1 MATTLRDPKTI
12 VTPDAFSVHHSLLG
26 TPLASPSRRGVA
38 LLIDVS
44 LVILI
49 TALTSGFWFILGVV
63 AAAFFFTRAK
73 KEGKNDRRSNLLRY
87 SLGCMG
93 VMALSVTAVVFFGI
107 RYVNQRPDDF
117 GSFFSIE
124 GETPGA
130 FVVGA
135 PPESA
140 FERLGTVFG
149 GLQEYA
155 QLASTDDPDE
165 AVALAVSL
173 GRRVQALEPDED
185 VADLLEDL
193 IPDRVGGV
201 DGREILDRA
210 LVQLSS
216 PPPDDAVSVVRT
228 EDLPG
233 DSADAEEE
241 AAAARRLA
249 DAIELAGDTIGELEL
264 GLVRAQRDLL
274 DTRADL
280 EDTRA
285 DLDEAVERRGLIGWL
300 TSRIDSLGFGF
311 GWWTLYFAILMP
323 WMKGQT
329 PGKRIMGVRVVRLD
343 GNPVTAWHAFER
355 AGGYA
360 AGVATGTL
368 GFLQIYWDANRQA
381 IHDKVAGTVVIREG
395 VPKVPGSWDRQV
407 TGSTTQPGEAGPA

>member
-1 MATTLRDPKTI
+1 MATTPRDPKTI
-12 VTPDAFSVHHSLLG
+12 VTPDAFSVHPSLLG

-38 LLIDVS
+38 LLIDVF

-73 KEGKNDRRSNLLRY
+73 KEGENDRRSNLFRY

-135 PPESA
+135 PSGSA
-140 FERLGTVFG
+140 TDRLRTLFG
-149 GLQEYA
+149 GFQEGA
-155 QLASTDDPDE
+155 LLASTDDPDE

-185 VADLLEDL
+185 VVDLLQDL
-193 IPDRVGGV
+193 IPDQVGRV

-210 LVQLSS
+210 LIQLSS
-216 PPPDDAVSVVRT
+216 PPSDDGVDTVGT
-228 EDLPG
+228 EDLPV
-233 DSADAEEE
+233 DSADAAAD
-241 AAAARRLA
+241 AAAQRLA
-249 DAIELAGDTIGELEL
+249 DAIELAGDTIGELQL
-264 GLVRAQRDLL
+264 GLVRAQRNLL

-285 DLDEAVERRGLIGWL
+285 DLDDAVQRRGLIGWL

-311 GWWTLYFAILMP
+311 GWWTLYFAVLMP